1 MNRSRNALAIG
12 LLGLM
17 LLAHLILFSTLPLTW
32 RTIAAL
38 WIAGFMPGVLLVEW
52 LIGRQVA
59 ALSIAERGLYAMDA
73 GYAILVCTTLLA
85 SYLPGGLNQTQM
97 LVIFDSLTVLL
108 FGLWWW
114 KSRSLANS
122 EQTSQPAKPMS
133 RWWLAAWIS
142 LLLVGGFFRVTDL
155 GYSEFQSD
163 EASPALRAAAVV
175 QGNEDVLFLHKKGP
189 TEILIPAAML
199 ALTGHMTEASGRLPF
214 ALANLG
220 CLLAVF
226 VLGWQ
231 LLNPLAGWI
240 AALLLAL
247 DGYYIG
253 YAHMLQYQSILFLM
267 TPLVVLLLYRL
278 IKDLP
283 PSSTPVL
290 AGYGAAL
297 GRSLLVASLFVTTG
311 LLSHYDGVL
320 VFLPGLYLLWMLV
333 RRGVPAAQL
342 GRALMIPIGLSALLL
357 ASFYVPFVLHPHFQ
371 ETYVYYTTHVL
382 GTSQW
387 LYNHLLEFADL
398 TTLFN
403 TVYAFWLLVG
413 AASLAL
419 ALLFWRS
426 RSGWPGRVLA
436 LLVILVSL
444 LAIFAP
450 ERLLI
455 GHVDLMPWL
464 FGIVLLGACCM
475 PRLALE
481 DRLLWLW
488 FGLPLFQALFL
499 TKAPSAHFHVFIV
512 PWLLIVGQTFAWLW
526 RQCRAWLG
534 ERAAIGIG
542 VGAAA
547 LIVVLFGSY
556 AQWFYLDHAEV
567 ARYWQETSHPHW
579 WPLHAS
585 LDGQPLFGLPHN
597 SGWKTVGMLYQTG
610 ALRGSYEANI
620 RPWASDWYTRGAEY
634 CENRAR
640 YVFLELSRR
649 RDKQAEFH
657 TEKRDQYQLFGT
669 IYVQGEPRLEIYQR
683 DAVTMPQRFDAE
695 NYVAGF
701 DAQLSGADF
710 RLGPPT
716 IEPIMTTTHYQLG
729 EQIKLVGYRLEQTQ
743 VHVGKDLL
751 LTLQWQVTSRVAVD
765 YTLFS
770 QVIGPENKLL
780 AQLDTGPSCTAGP
793 TSKWEPG
800 ELITGYY
807 QIPVS
812 AGAMPG
818 RYPLFVG
825 LYQPENGE
833 RLSISSAD
841 EGDATDA
848 IQLAIIT
855 IVP

>member
-1 MNRSRNALAIG
+1 MNRSRNVCAAG
-12 LLGLM
+12 LLALL
-17 LLAHLILFSTLPLTW
+17 LLAHVILFSALPLTW
-32 RTIAAL
+32 RTFAAL
-38 WIAGFMPGVLLVEW
+38 WIAAFSPGILVVEW
-52 LIGRQVA
+52 LIGRPDAGAIA
-59 ALSIAERGLYAMDA
+59 ARGLYALGA
-73 GYAILVCTTLLA
+73 GYAILVGATLLA
-85 SYLPGGLNQTQM
+85 SYLPGGLNQTEM
-97 LVIFDSLTVLL
+97 LLIFDGLTVVL

-114 KSRSLANS
+114 KPQAWLDPRLASR
-122 EQTSQPAKPMS
+122 PAKSTS

-142 LLLVGGFFRVTDL
+142 LLLVGGFFRMTDL

-163 EASPALRAAAVV
+163 EASPALRAVAVV

-231 LLNPLAGWI
+231 VLNPLAGWI

-267 TPLVVLLLYRL
+267 TPLVVLLLYGL
-278 IKDLP
+278 VKALP
-283 PSSTPVL
+283 PSSAAVP
-290 AGYGAAL
+290 AGRGAAL
-297 GRSLLVASLFVTTG
+297 SRHLLLAALFVTTG

-333 RRGVPAAQL
+333 RRGVPLAQL
-342 GRALMIPIGLSALLL
+342 GRAVIIPIIVSALLL
-357 ASFYVPFVLHPHFQ
+357 GSFYLPFVLHPHFQ
-371 ETYVYYTTHVL
+371 ETYTYYATHVI

-387 LYNHLLEFADL
+387 LYNHLVEFADQA
-398 TTLFN
+398 TLFN
-403 TVYAFWLLVG
+403 TVYAFWMLVG
-413 AASLAL
+413 VTSVAL
-419 ALLFWRS
+419 VLLYWRS
-426 RSGWPGRVLA
+426 KSGWPGHIWA

-450 ERLLI
+450 DRLLV
-455 GHVDLMPWL
+455 GQVDLMPWL
-464 FGIVLLGACCM
+464 FGLVLCGAWFM
-475 PRLALE
+475 PRLTLE

-499 TKAPSAHFHVFIV
+499 TKAPSAHFHVLIV
-512 PWLLIVGQTFAWLW
+512 PWLLIVGQTLAWLW
-526 RQCRAWLG
+526 RQCRVHLG
-534 ERAAIGIG
+534 ERVAIGSG
-542 VGAAA
+542 VGLA
-547 LIVVLFGSY
+547 LLAIVLFGSY

-567 ARYWQETSHPHW
+567 ARYWQETARPHW

-597 SGWKTVGMLYQTG
+597 SGWKTIGMLYQTG
-610 ALRGSYEANI
+610 TLRGSYEANI

-657 TEKRDQYQLFGT
+657 SEKRDQYQLFGT
-669 IYVQGEPRLEIYQR
+669 IYVQNEPRLEIYQR
-683 DAVTMPQRFDAE
+683 DAVTLSQRFAAE
-695 NYVAGF
+695 DYVAPF
-701 DAQLSGADF
+701 DSQLSGTDF

-716 IEPIMTTTHYQLG
+716 VDPVMTPIHYQLG
-729 EQIKLVGYRLEQTQ
+729 EQIKLVGYRLEQAQ
-743 VHVGKDLL
+743 ARVGRDLL
-751 LTLQWQVTSRVAVD
+751 LTLQWQVTSRVPVD
-765 YTLFS
+765 YTLFN
-770 QVIGPENKLL
+770 QVIGPENKMLG
-780 AQLDTGPSCTAGP
+780 QLDTAPSCTAGP
-793 TSKWEPG
+793 TSKWKPG
-800 ELITGYY
+800 EIISGYY
-807 QIPVS
+807 QIPIF
-812 AGAMPG
+812 ADAMPG
-818 RYPLFVG
+818 SYPLVVG

-833 RLSISSAD
+833 RLPVSAPD
-841 EGDATDA
+841 GAVTDVVH
-848 IQLAIIT
+848 LANIT
-855 IVP
+855 IAP